1 MWSVLFILEYLI
13 NVLIQYTHN
22 NWAINDVVSVVIN
35 AYIQQNMSVRYA

>member
-1 MWSVLFILEYLI
+1 MWSVLLILEYLI

-22 NWAINDVVSVVIN
+22 NWATNDVVSVVIN